1 MTCNPSET
9 KRGGLMV
16 RKCKRGTGVTFALV
30 AVVVLGVG
38 LKIGAAS
45 PAVAAAVRAGPVLLY
60 RRVIYVV

>member
-1 MTCNPSET
+1 
-9 KRGGLMV
+9 MV